1 MNTDYITEEHSDWF
15 EELINSPEV
24 YQLGERYGT
33 RTYTQFFNS
42 PAVMPSMNDYVTPV
56 TLKTTSLVKK
66 TSANDGL
73 VQYTFEVEKSKKLKT
88 QTV

>member
-1 MNTDYITEEHSDWF
+1 
-15 EELINSPEV
+15 
-24 YQLGERYGT
+24 
-33 RTYTQFFNS
+33 
-42 PAVMPSMNDYVTPV
+42 MPTMNDYVTPV